1 MKMGNITLLPRL
13 YNILFDNIFIHFGAL
28 NITNQFEKL
37 SSIKIDWSN
46 LSQYRNIT

>member
-1 MKMGNITLLPRL
+1 MKMGNINLLPRL
-13 YNILFDNIFIHFGAL
+13 YYILFDNISIRFDAL

-46 LSQYRNIT
+46 LS